1 VLLLAAFPCSCS
13 LGPGAPRHRYQDV
26 VVVTV
31 DTLRADHLGCYGYPR
46 PTSPFLDELATRS
59 VRFED
64 ALSASSHTGPSHAS
78 LFTSLYPEQH
88 RVLVNGVVLDKGI
101 ASMAELF
108 RENAHATAGFVGVGF
123 LASLDHGFETLDA
136 EMPPKQ
142 RYRPAAEVVDR
153 AVAWLQGLPHARP
166 FFLWV
171 HVYDVH
177 EHGPQVVVP
186 EPYLSLMR
194 DDSKRR
200 GESLLQY
207 LREHHGLSAP
217 ELHGNFDRYDGQLAF
232 VDAQLRRLYRAVER
246 LAGRRPAL
254 WVITADHGEGL
265 GNHGYMGHGKHL
277 YAEQLRVPL
286 LFCGGNDLAPRVVPD
301 MVRLVDVLPTVAELA
316 GLSWTPATLRL
327 EGRSLVPLLDGTG
340 PVPVG
345 HSFAQR
351 RPADERRSDLG
362 WAGGRMIAAQD
373 RRYKYIHRQDAPD
386 ELYDLERDPHEL
398 HNLIDE
404 DRPEGRALGRWL
416 ERKDQELRHDPRGGA
431 RSLEIED
438 RYIDE
443 LKALGYL
450 SSGSGN
456 RGQGS
461 GRDTPESEP

>member
-1 VLLLAAFPCSCS
+1 
-13 LGPGAPRHRYQDV
+13 V
-26 VVVTV
+26 VVVTI

-46 PTSPFLDELATRS
+46 PTSPFLDELAARS

-101 ASMAELF
+101 ASMAQLF

-123 LASLDHGFETLDA
+123 LASLDHGFETFDA

-153 AVAWLQGLPHARP
+153 AVSWLQGLSPGRP

-177 EHGPQVVVP
+177 EHGPQAVVP
-186 EPYLSLMR
+186 EPFLSLMR
-194 DDSKRR
+194 EDSRRR
-200 GESLLQY
+200 GKSLLQF

-232 VDAQLRRLYRAVER
+232 VDAQLRRLYQAVER

-254 WVITADHGEGL
+254 WVVTADHGEGL
-265 GNHGYMGHGKHL
+265 GNHGYMGHGRHL
-277 YAEQLRVPL
+277 YNEQLRVPL
-286 LFCGGNDLAPRVVPD
+286 LFCGGHDLAPRVVPD

-316 GLSWTPATLRL
+316 GLTWKPASLRL
-327 EGRSLVPLLDGTG
+327 EGRSFLPLLDGTG
-340 PVPVG
+340 PVPID

-351 RPADERRSDLG
+351 RPADERRSELG
-362 WAGGRMIAAQD
+362 WTGGRMIAAQD

-386 ELYDLERDPHEL
+386 ELYDLEKDPHEL

-404 DRPEGRALGRWL
+404 DRPEGRALGLWL
-416 ERKDQELRHDPRGGA
+416 ERKYQELRHDHRGGA

-443 LKALGYL
+443 LTALGYL
-450 SSGSGN
+450 SSGKGHSGHD
-456 RGQGS
+456 
-461 GRDTPESEP
+461 DTGGGDPESEP